1 MVGMVA
7 ALTRVSWW
15 NSGAF
20 FEVVP
25 EGQAAALIDRLRRSG
40 YYVWSMPVMRQPHA
54 EEPAS

>member
-1 MVGMVA
+1 MVA
-7 ALTRVSWW
+7 AMIRVSWW

-40 YYVWSMPVMRQPHA
+40 YYVWSR
-54 EEPAS
+54 PAAAGGDVD